1 MRLSRGFRTFLRSL
15 WVWVCAIPITAIIAI
30 ALSMWLVGCASVF
43 EAPQPATEYINP
55 TSTTPVLCQYIHNGD
70 ASLGVWLM
78 RVPRNQCKD
87 WTPI

>member
-15 WVWVCAIPITAIIAI
+15 WVWVCAIPITAIVAI

-43 EAPQPATEYINP
+43 EKPDEP
-55 TSTTPVLCQYIHNGD
+55 TQYVSPKSTIPVLCQYVHD
-70 ASLGVWLM
+70 ASVWLM
-78 RVPRNQCKD
+78 FVPRNECKD